1 MISFILSGLL
11 HSWHFAWPGGIM
23 TQGQECSCW
32 GFSSKLGRLFLGSPS
47 GESWLAFSGDRLF
60 TEQARYLIMVLAP
73 WWFAGNCNQRGG
85 LVKSLIQPVQVIFL
99 PEGTRRVE
107 RSSSGQKNKH
117 TTQTN
122 ETIASSYAK
131 APAETSLLPHKVH
144 ETFSG
149 CKVISFSF
157 LMNLQRGEGGES
169 VSLCC

>member
-85 LVKSLIQPVQVIFL
+85 LVKSLIQPVQVIFCLRGRGELKGAAVVRKTNIQLKLMRQL
-99 PEGTRRVE
+99 P
-107 RSSSGQKNKH
+107 
-117 TTQTN
+117 
-122 ETIASSYAK
+122 
-131 APAETSLLPHKVH
+131 LPMPK
-144 ETFSG
+144 
-149 CKVISFSF
+149 
-157 LMNLQRGEGGES
+157 LLQRPRC
-169 VSLCC
+169 SLTRSTRPSQGVRSFPFPS